1 MAGSG
6 WGGRNTTTSASPGA
20 ATRSALARPR
30 LSRLR
35 TVVWAPRGCR
45 LPIAAAEGRAS
56 LEEDVNTWLLPALG
70 PGDHSG
76 AAATWVG
83 TWR

>member
-6 WGGRNTTTSASPGA
+6 WGGNTATSTSPGA
-20 ATRSALARPR
+20 ATGNALARLR
-30 LSRLR
+30 LSWLR

-56 LEEDVNTWLLPALG
+56 WEEGVNTWLLPALG
-70 PGDHSG
+70 PGERSG
-76 AAATWVG
+76 VAATWVG
-83 TWR
+83 TWC